1 MELDEEFI
9 PIDQTSTGQS
19 LENRVTGVED
29 RVEDIEERIRGVGDQ
44 IESAGQGSAQ
54 KEDPPNSWS
63 SDVDGSNQ
71 ALRQVKDEVNASMLS
86 MAKGTAK
93 AMAKLIKMIPKVSKV
108 KAEKVKEDLKKLLHT
123 KIENTSIFLQ
133 ERL

>member
-93 AMAKLIKMIPKVSKV
+93 AMAKLIKMIPKVSKNV
-108 KAEKVKEDLKKLLHT
+108 CK
-123 KIENTSIFLQ
+123 
-133 ERL
+133 